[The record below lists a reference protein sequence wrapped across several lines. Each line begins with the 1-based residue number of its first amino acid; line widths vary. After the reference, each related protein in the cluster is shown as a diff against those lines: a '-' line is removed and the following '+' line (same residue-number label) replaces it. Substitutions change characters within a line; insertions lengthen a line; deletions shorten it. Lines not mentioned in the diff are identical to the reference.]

1 MWLEESSALD
11 GGERHEK
18 PGVKHIFTYFTRYL
32 KAHFQ
37 TQLKSALQR
46 SIHTPYNEDN
56 CLFHDNIPLMTPS
69 SRRIHLLTS
78 NMAAP
83 PPTFS
88 LAALFGAQPP
98 DPHLSLYEAASWS
111 YLIDA
116 SSPTPA
122 SVRAQSPL
130 VIKKSKTMHTTAPCL
145 GSIRPRQPSP
155 PRSGS
160 GRRSSWAKSFVYLL
174 PDKEDTSIDINHPS
188 V

>member
-1 MWLEESSALD
+1 MVDMEVDDVEDSEIICVGFW
-11 GGERHEK
+11 GERHHMNFW
-18 PGVKHIFTYFTRYL
+18 GHLFAHTHIFTYFTRYL

-88 LAALFGAQPP
+88 LAAFFGAQPP

-111 YLIDA
+111 YLM
-116 SSPTPA
+116 T
-122 SVRAQSPL
+122 L
-130 VIKKSKTMHTTAPCL
+130 LHL
-145 GSIRPRQPSP
+145 HRPRSVP
-155 PRSGS
+155 
-160 GRRSSWAKSFVYLL
+160 
-174 PDKEDTSIDINHPS
+174 NHHW
-188 V
+188 

>member
-1 MWLEESSALD
+1 MTIVIVVAASQHSRKQCSMVDMEVDDVEDSEIICVGFW
-11 GGERHEK
+11 GERHHMNFW
-18 PGVKHIFTYFTRYL
+18 GHLFAHTHIFTYFTRYL

-37 TQLKSALQR
+37 TQLKSALQW

-88 LAALFGAQPP
+88 LAAFFGAQPP

-111 YLIDA
+111 YLM
-116 SSPTPA
+116 T
-122 SVRAQSPL
+122 L
-130 VIKKSKTMHTTAPCL
+130 LHL
-145 GSIRPRQPSP
+145 HRPRSVP
-155 PRSGS
+155 
-160 GRRSSWAKSFVYLL
+160 
-174 PDKEDTSIDINHPS
+174 NHHW
-188 V
+188 